1 MLLFLIFTLLVNQ
14 SVTLLCKFI
23 LLLKCKFEMFYFLV
37 MSVLKY
43 LWIKH
48 QKKIKRF
55 HLTTTRLSLAFNK
68 SIKFASSHALRTCLP
83 GMSIM
88 NTHTKIHNMG
98 QRALPAN
105 VCMYKHAIIFYKIIQ
120 NIICEDEF
128 LHLNFQLLDNE
139 RGSKF
144 KFVKRQ
150 SYDVGKNILLNKMFD
165 TINNR
170 V

>member
-23 LLLKCKFEMFYFLV
+23 LLLKCKFEKFYFLV
-37 MSVLKY
+37 MSVFKY
-43 LWIKH
+43 FWIR
-48 QKKIKRF
+48 KKIIKRF
-55 HLTTTRLSLAFNK
+55 HLTTTRLSLALNK
-68 SIKFASSHALRTCLP
+68 SIKFASSNVLGTCLP

-105 VCMYKHAIIFYKIIQ
+105 VCMYKHAIKFYKIIQ

-150 SYDVGKNILLNKMFD
+150 SYDVGK
-165 TINNR
+165 TSC
-170 V
+170 